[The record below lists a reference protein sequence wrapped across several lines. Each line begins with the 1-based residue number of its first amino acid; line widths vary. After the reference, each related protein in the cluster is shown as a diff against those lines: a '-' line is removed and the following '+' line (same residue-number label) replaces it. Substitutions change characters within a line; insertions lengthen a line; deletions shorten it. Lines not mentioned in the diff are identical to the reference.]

1 MKLGCHAVLFKEKIG
16 IDTEKVLSN
25 INRTGFQG
33 TEIGARFFGTEKKD
47 YLLSQLEKQQVEMSG
62 MHAVVILTD
71 MADNKEKGFNNV
83 MKVVDFVKDMPNK
96 NVVLTGMHKHNEEA
110 EIDVRLQ
117 DKNFVIK
124 VAKGL
129 NELALKSKEVGVRI
143 NYHNH
148 GWEFE
153 NDALIFKTL
162 GEYAPDLDFALDTG
176 WAFSM
181 GYDPLELM
189 EQYPNRFHYVHLR
202 DYNRETKE
210 FGELGEGS
218 QDYAKMM
225 AKLEQVLGP
234 DDWAVVEYETGEED
248 YTRYSRAY
256 EFIKKFL

>member
-1 MKLGCHAVLFKEKIG
+1 MKIGCHAVLFKDKIASDN
-16 IDTEKVLSN
+16 DTVLSN
-25 INRTGFQG
+25 IKNTGFQG

-47 YLLSQLEKQQVEMSG
+47 YLLAQLEKYKVEMSG
-62 MHAVVILTD
+62 MHAVVFLTEIV
-71 MADNKEKGFNNV
+71 DNKESAIGNV
-83 MKVVDFVKDMPNK
+83 MKVVNFVKDMPNK
-96 NVVLTGMHKHNEEA
+96 NVVLTGMHKQQDQSEMDA
-110 EIDVRLQ
+110 RLK
-117 DKNFVIK
+117 DKDFVIE

-129 NELALKSKEVGVRI
+129 NELALRAKEVGARI

-153 NDALIFKTL
+153 NDALIFKAL
-162 GEYAPDLDFALDTG
+162 GEYAPDLDFGLDTG

-181 GYDPLELM
+181 GYEPVELM

-202 DYNRETKE
+202 DYNSETKE

-218 QDYAKMM
+218 QDYDKMM
-225 AKLEQVLGP
+225 VKLKQVLGP

-256 EFIKKFL
+256 DFIKKYL